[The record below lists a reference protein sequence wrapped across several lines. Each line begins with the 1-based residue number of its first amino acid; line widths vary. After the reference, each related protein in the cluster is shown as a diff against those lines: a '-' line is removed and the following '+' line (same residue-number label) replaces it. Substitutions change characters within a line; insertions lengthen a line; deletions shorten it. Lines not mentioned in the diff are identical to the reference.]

1 MRAGPLI
8 PAAWMLPRQR
18 LMELHA
24 SAQPEP
30 TPIQGFMLLDT
41 GARSLTIDASVV
53 RELGLE
59 PTGRL
64 QDAHGLVA
72 LSKMPEY
79 EATLLLLLTDARG
92 NTEWK
97 GFPVYAWQTPESEM
111 FQPEGDGDVRVVGIL
126 GRLVLQYATFVYD
139 GMGGSYELRLDVGA
153 YIAGGKPGG

>member
-1 MRAGPLI
+1 MK
-8 PAAWMLPRQR
+8 
-18 LMELHA
+18 LHTN
-24 SAQPEP
+24 AQPEP
-30 TPIQGFMLLDT
+30 TPVQGFMLIDT
-41 GARSLTIDASVV
+41 GASGLTIDASVV

-59 PTGRL
+59 PSGRL
-64 QDAHGLVA
+64 QDAHGLVG

-111 FQPEGDGDVRVVGIL
+111 FQSEGGGVRVVGIL

-139 GMGGSYELRLDVGA
+139 GMGGSFELRLDVGTYVA
-153 YIAGGKPGG
+153 RGKPGGQAGS